1 MSLDLSD
8 KDTLTFG
15 DGNAPHEVTVIANM
29 ACPFCRK
36 WYENN
41 FDKLEAEVAAGK
53 LLAHFKF
60 LDKDKADLQDGN
72 LAHEY
77 IDYAHPDQ
85 ALEFVKKAYD
95 IQPEWHRLPK
105 DEAAEFLTSHFNV
118 QKVNDEQFLSAVRA
132 NIETIDVPSVPTI
145 IYDGKSVSDSGF
157 NLPD

>member
-8 KDTLTFG
+8 KNTLTFG
-15 DGNAPHEVTVIANM
+15 DVNAPHEVTVITNM

-41 FDKLEAEVAAGK
+41 FDQLQSEVKSGK

-60 LDKDKADLQDGN
+60 LDKDKLDLQDGN

-77 IDYAHPDQ
+77 IDYSNPEQ
-85 ALEFVKKAYD
+85 AIDFVKKAFD

-105 DEAAEFLTSHFNV
+105 DEAEAFLTSHFDI
-118 QKVNDEQFLSAVRA
+118 QKVNDTEFLAAVKS
-132 NIETIDVPSVPTI
+132 NIESIEVPSVPTI
-145 IYDGKSVSDSGF
+145 IYDGEGHADSNF
-157 NLPD
+157 TLPD

>member
-8 KDTLTFG
+8 RDTLTFG
-15 DGNAPHEVTVIANM
+15 DVNAPHEVTVITNM

-41 FDKLEAEVAAGK
+41 FDKLKSEVQSGN

-60 LDKDKADLQDGN
+60 LDKDKEDLQDGN

-77 IDYAHPDQ
+77 IDYSNPNQ
-85 ALEFVKKAYD
+85 AIEFVKAAFD

-105 DEAAEFLTSHFNV
+105 PDAEAFLNDHFDI
-118 QKVNDEQFLSAVRA
+118 QKVNDIDFLASVKA
-132 NIETIDVPSVPTI
+132 NIEAFGVPSVPTI
-145 IYDGKSVSDSGF
+145 VYDGDAHSDSNF
-157 NLPD
+157 TLPD